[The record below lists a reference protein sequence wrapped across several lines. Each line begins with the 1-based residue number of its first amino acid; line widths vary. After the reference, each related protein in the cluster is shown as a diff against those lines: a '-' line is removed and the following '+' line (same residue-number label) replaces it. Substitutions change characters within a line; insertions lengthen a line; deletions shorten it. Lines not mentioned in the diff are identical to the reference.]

1 MSVKISSVAPKSPCA
16 RKGFKAGDI
25 LVSINGNP
33 VNDILDFQFY
43 SSEVNPVFEIE
54 KISGG
59 KKSIVIK
66 KKETQETGLG
76 FESYL
81 MDKQQRCKN
90 NCIFCFIDQLPKGLR
105 ESLYFK
111 DDDSRLSFLFGN
123 YITLTNL
130 TQRDVERIIEMRI
143 SPVNISVHTM
153 NPAVRVKMMRN
164 SEAGE
169 SLGFLKRFA
178 DAGIK
183 MNTQIVLCPGINDG
197 AELEFSL
204 SELGK
209 LHPSIQSIAVVPVGL
224 TEYRDGLFELDDY
237 RKDSAGQVIDIV
249 ENFNAHFLWYNKARI
264 AYPADEFFLKA
275 QRKMPNA
282 EYYSGFP
289 QLENGVGLWALLK
302 DEVFLLLGEGET
314 THEAF
319 GETVTPT
326 TRRISIA
333 TGEAAYPLIV
343 ELIDEITKKWHNLR
357 VNIVKIK
364 NTFFGSKI
372 TVAGLL
378 TGGDLLEQLD
388 GRVVGDELLISCAAL
403 RREGD
408 LFLDNV
414 TLKELS
420 EKLKVKIV
428 PVPNSGRDFIQA
440 VLGRRA

>member
-1 MSVKISSVAPKSPCA
+1 MPVKILSVVPKSPCA
-16 RKGFKAGDI
+16 KKGFKAGDI
-25 LVSINGNP
+25 LISINGNP

-43 SSEVNPVFEIE
+43 SIEANPKFVVE
-54 KISGG
+54 KKSGS
-59 KKSIVIK
+59 KKSITIK
-66 KKETQETGLG
+66 KKEDQETGLE
-76 FESYL
+76 FETYL

-90 NCIFCFIDQLPKGLR
+90 NCVFCFIDQLPKGLR

-153 NPAVRVKMMRN
+153 NPDLRVKMMRN
-164 SEAGE
+164 AVAGE
-169 SLGFLKRFA
+169 SLSFLKRFA
-178 DAGIK
+178 AAGIK

-197 AELEFSL
+197 TELAFSL
-204 SELGK
+204 QELGN
-209 LHPSIQSIAVVPVGL
+209 LYPSVQSIAVVPVGL
-224 TEYRDGLFELDDY
+224 TEYRDGLFKLDDY
-237 RKDSAGQVIDIV
+237 QKDSAGRVIDMV
-249 ENFNAHFLWYNKARI
+249 DHFNTRFINCNESKI
-264 AYPADEFFLKA
+264 AYPADEFYLKA
-275 QRKMPNA
+275 QRKIPNVA
-282 EYYSGFP
+282 YYSDFP

-302 DEVFLLLGEGET
+302 DEVFTLLGEKEIT
-314 THEAF
+314 QEDFDEAALP
-319 GETVTPT
+319 V

-343 ELIDEITKKWHNLR
+343 ELIDEIAKKWHNLR
-357 VNIVKIK
+357 VDIVKIT
-364 NTFFGSKI
+364 NNFFGDKI

-378 TGGDLLEQLD
+378 TGRDLAEQLE
-388 GRVVGDELLISCAAL
+388 GRVIGDELLIPRVAL

-414 TLKELS
+414 TLQELS